1 MLAHDETPPW
11 RVFDGS
17 DRRAPPAA
25 NSGGGPDS
33 APRRGTDR
41 SEWFLVAIGAGF
53 IALAVAAFSLLGAS
67 EPSVA
72 VAVDGGDPT
81 DVVSSAATEEIVV
94 AVSGAVARPGV
105 VRLPKGSR
113 IADAIAAAGGF
124 GPRVDATRVE
134 RELNLAARLNDG
146 EHVHVP
152 SRDDPPESAAATGS
166 SGSRESPDGPLD
178 LNAATAAELE
188 ALPGIGPVTAAKILA
203 AREEAA
209 FRSVDELRTR
219 KLVGP
224 ATFEKIRDLVT
235 VR

>member
-1 MLAHDETPPW
+1 MLGHDQTSPW

-17 DRRAPPAA
+17 DERAQAA
-25 NSGGGPDS
+25 RSAVGGPGS
-33 APRRGTDR
+33 PPSRGTDR

-53 IALAVAAFSLLGAS
+53 VVLAVAAFSLVGAS

-72 VAVDGGDPT
+72 VTVDGADPA
-81 DVVSSAATEEIVV
+81 DVISAPDAEEIVV
-94 AVSGAVARPGV
+94 AVSGAVAQPGV

-113 IADAIAAAGGF
+113 IADAISAAGGF
-124 GPRVDATRVE
+124 GPRVDAARVE
-134 RELNLAARLNDG
+134 RELNLAARLADG

-152 SRDDPPESAAATGS
+152 SRDDPPESPAGTGS
-166 SGSRESPDGPLD
+166 SGDREPPAGRLD
-178 LNAATAAELE
+178 PNTATAAELE
-188 ALPGIGPVTAAKILA
+188 ALPGIGPVTAAKIIA

-209 FRSVDELRTR
+209 FRSIDELRTR
-219 KLVGP
+219 KLIGP